1 MGNSRYPNL
10 SWSPKPPFAE
20 DFDGSVT
27 AQTIDGT
34 YAIEATANRIP
45 GTTAMGWFGK
55 EIFIATFQPREGDVQ
70 TLTAAPTTRI
80 EAQKLVKAHQRRAF
94 DKREKTNKAP
104 PSAPTEAPEQAD

>member
-20 DFDGSVT
+20 DFDGTVA

-34 YAIEATANRIP
+34 YVIKATANRIP
-45 GTTAMGWFGK
+45 GTTEMGWFGK
-55 EIFIATFQPREGDVQ
+55 EVFIATFEPREGDAL

-80 EAQKLVKAHQRRAF
+80 EAQKLVKIHQRRAV
-94 DKREKTNKAP
+94 DARENISQPP
-104 PSAPTEAPEQAD
+104 PSASAGGPELSE